1 MRSQTAHA
9 GRAEARAEKRI
20 PRNIN
25 VKEASGTWERGGQLE
40 QNKDSCKKDT
50 VVWDIGEVKE

>member
-50 VVWDIGEVKE
+50 VV